1 MAADRSHSG
10 WKPSP
15 ETAQALVNLRASRDF
30 SLVLGWFEQMEVSIL
45 KNLAMTEDADRRAVS
60 AGMLRAMMT
69 IRDGVE
75 DAPKIVEQVKNGTP

>member
-1 MAADRSHSG
+1 M
-10 WKPSP
+10 KPSP

-30 SLVLGWFEQMEVSIL
+30 LSVRRWFEQMEVSIL
-45 KNLAMTEDADRRAVS
+45 KNLAMTDDADRRAVS

-69 IRDGVE
+69 IRDGID

>member
-1 MAADRSHSG
+1 MAGSHLRGG

-15 ETAQALVNLRASRDF
+15 DIAQALVNLRASRDF
-30 SLVLGWFEQMEVSIL
+30 KLVLDWFEQMEVSIL

-69 IRDGVE
+69 LREGIE
-75 DAPKIVEQVKNGTP
+75 DAPKIVEQVKHGTP